1 MAYFVIKLDG
11 KTIMFIM
18 QWHGCAAYKNT
29 LHTSITKV
37 KTHHNTP
44 NSQENL
50 EKAEYVII
58 IEFCQKI
65 NKNEAAATESFWM
78 VHLLDK
84 QRKPFTNGDLFKL
97 CLNAAT
103 EDKNR
108 CLKNWGHW

>member
-1 MAYFVIKLDG
+1 MYCNIFLTYQCIPLIQNGKKSGLLTECHACKAQWSTAYFVIKLDG

-65 NKNEAAATESFWM
+65 NK
-78 VHLLDK
+78 
-84 QRKPFTNGDLFKL
+84 
-97 CLNAAT
+97 
-103 EDKNR
+103 
-108 CLKNWGHW
+108 